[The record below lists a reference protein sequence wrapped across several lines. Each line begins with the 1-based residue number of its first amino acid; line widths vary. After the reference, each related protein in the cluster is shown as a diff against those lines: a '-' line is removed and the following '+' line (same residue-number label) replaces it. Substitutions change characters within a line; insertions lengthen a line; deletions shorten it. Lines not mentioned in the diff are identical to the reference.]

1 LLLYKGGFTLIKFE
15 NISKKFKNTTVL
27 SDISFEIEKG
37 KLVAIIGE
45 SGCGKTTTLKMIN
58 GLITPTSGKIYIN
71 NEDISIKN
79 VIDLRRNMGYVIQ
92 QTGLFPHMTIRE
104 NIELIPKVENKNP
117 EDIKQQTYD
126 LMDMVGLDCDKF
138 LNRYPV
144 ELSGGQQQ
152 RVGVARAFA
161 TNPDIILMDEP
172 FSALDP
178 ITRSSL
184 QDELV
189 NLQSKLK
196 KTIIFVTH
204 DMDEAI
210 KISDKMCIMDKGK
223 IIQYDTPENILKN
236 PVNDFVSQFV
246 GKKRI
251 WTSPE
256 FIKAED
262 IMIEN
267 PITCSKD
274 LSIFKCI
281 EKMRSYKVDS
291 LMVIDNKSKK
301 LQGIVKAKQ
310 MRSIDD
316 KSIQVNSILNNNY
329 IYVSPNDNII
339 DILKIVN
346 ENNISTVP
354 VLNDSGSL
362 IGLITES
369 SLVTTLSQQYIEE
382 EA

>member
-1 LLLYKGGFTLIKFE
+1 MIKFE

-27 SDISFEIEKG
+27 SDVSFEIEKG

-71 NEDISIKN
+71 NEDISTKN

-291 LMVIDNKSKK
+291 LMVVDNKSKK

-316 KSIQVNSILNNNY
+316 KSIQVSSILNNNY

>member
-1 LLLYKGGFTLIKFE
+1 LLLYKGGLILIKFE

>member
-1 LLLYKGGFTLIKFE
+1 MIKFE

-27 SDISFEIEKG
+27 SDVSFEIEKG

-71 NEDISIKN
+71 NEDISTKN

-104 NIELIPKVENKNP
+104 NIELIPKVQNKNP
-117 EDIKQQTYD
+117 EDITQQTYN
-126 LMDMVGLDCDKF
+126 LMDMGGLDCDKF

-251 WTSPE
+251 WTSPD

-291 LMVIDNKSKK
+291 LMVVDNKSKK

-316 KSIQVNSILNNNY
+316 KSIQISSILNNNY
-329 IYVSPNDNII
+329 IYVSPNDTII

-354 VLNDSGSL
+354 VLNDSSSL

>member
-27 SDISFEIEKG
+27 SDVSFEIEKG

-71 NEDISIKN
+71 NEDISTKN

-104 NIELIPKVENKNP
+104 NIELIPKVQNKNP
-117 EDIKQQTYD
+117 EDIKQQTYN

-251 WTSPE
+251 WTSPD

-291 LMVIDNKSKK
+291 LMVVDNKSKK

-316 KSIQVNSILNNNY
+316 KSIQVSSILNNNY
-329 IYVSPNDNII
+329 IYVSPNDTII
-339 DILKIVN
+339 NILKIVN

-354 VLNDSGSL
+354 VLNDSESL

>member
-27 SDISFEIEKG
+27 SDVSFEIEKG

-71 NEDISIKN
+71 NEDIGTKN

-104 NIELIPKVENKNP
+104 NIELIPKVQNKNP
-117 EDIKQQTYD
+117 EDITQQTYD

-291 LMVIDNKSKK
+291 LMVVDNKSKK

-316 KSIQVNSILNNNY
+316 KSIQVSSILNNNY
-329 IYVSPNDNII
+329 IYVSPNDTII

-354 VLNDSGSL
+354 VLNDSSSL

>member
-1 LLLYKGGFTLIKFE
+1 MIKFE
-15 NISKKFKNTTVL
+15 KISKKFKNTTVL

-37 KLVAIIGE
+37 QLVAIIGE

-58 GLITPTSGKIYIN
+58 RLIKPTSGKIYIN
-71 NEDISIKN
+71 GEDISMKN
-79 VIDLRRNMGYVIQ
+79 VIDLRRNIGYVIQ

-104 NIELIPKVENKNP
+104 NIELIPKVQNKSS
-117 EDIKQQTYD
+117 EDITQRTYD
-126 LMDMVGLDCDKF
+126 LMDMVGLDCNEF
-138 LNRYPV
+138 LDRYPT

-161 TNPDIILMDEP
+161 TDPDIILMDEP

-189 NLQSKLK
+189 SLQSKLK
-196 KTIIFVTH
+196 KTIVFVTH
-204 DMDEAI
+204 DMDEAV
-210 KISDKMCIMDKGK
+210 KISDKICIMDKGE
-223 IIQYDTPENILKN
+223 IVQYDTPENILKN
-236 PVNDFVSQFV
+236 PVNDFVSEFV

-267 PITCSKD
+267 PVTCSED

-291 LMVIDNKSKK
+291 LMVIGDKSKK
-301 LQGIVKAKQ
+301 LRGIVKAKQ
-310 MRSIDD
+310 MRLIDD
-316 KSIQVNSILNNNY
+316 KSIKISSILDNNY
-329 IYVSPNDNII
+329 IYVSPNDTII
-339 DILKIVN
+339 DVLKSVN

-354 VLNDSGSL
+354 VLNDKGSL
-362 IGLITES
+362 MGLITES

>member
-1 LLLYKGGFTLIKFE
+1 MIKFE
-15 NISKKFKNTTVL
+15 KISKKFKNTTVL
-27 SDISFEIEKG
+27 SDVTFEIEEG
-37 KLVAIIGE
+37 QLVAIIGE

-58 GLITPTSGKIYIN
+58 RLIKPTSGKIHIN
-71 NEDISIKN
+71 GEDISMKN
-79 VIDLRRNMGYVIQ
+79 VIDLRRNIGYVIQ

-104 NIELIPKVENKNP
+104 NIELIPKVQNKSA
-117 EDIKQQTYD
+117 EDITQRTYD
-126 LMDMVGLDCDKF
+126 LMDMVGLDCNEF
-138 LNRYPV
+138 LDRYPT

-189 NLQSKLK
+189 SLQSKLK
-196 KTIIFVTH
+196 KTIVFVTH
-204 DMDEAI
+204 DMDEAV
-210 KISDKMCIMDKGK
+210 KISDKICIMDKGE

-236 PVNDFVSQFV
+236 PVNDFVSEFV

-267 PITCSKD
+267 PITCSED

-301 LQGIVKAKQ
+301 LRGIVKGKQ
-310 MRSIDD
+310 IRLIND
-316 KSIQVNSILNNNY
+316 KSIKISSVLDDNY
-329 IYVSPNDNII
+329 TYVSPNDTII
-339 DILKIVN
+339 DILKSVN
-346 ENNISTVP
+346 ENNISTIP
-354 VLNDSGSL
+354 VLNDNGSL

>member
-1 LLLYKGGFTLIKFE
+1 MIKFK

-27 SDISFEIEKG
+27 SDISFEIEEG
-37 KLVAIIGE
+37 QLVAIIGE

-58 GLITPTSGKIYIN
+58 RLIKPTSGKIYIN
-71 NEDISIKN
+71 GEDISMKN
-79 VIDLRRNMGYVIQ
+79 VIDLRRNIGYVIQ

-104 NIELIPKVENKNP
+104 NIELIPKVQNKSA
-117 EDIKQQTYD
+117 EDITQRTYD
-126 LMDMVGLDCDKF
+126 LMDMVGLDCNKF
-138 LNRYPV
+138 LDRYPT

-161 TNPDIILMDEP
+161 TDPDIILMDEP

-189 NLQSKLK
+189 NLQSKLR
-196 KTIIFVTH
+196 KTIVFVTH
-204 DMDEAI
+204 DMDEAV
-210 KISDKMCIMDKGK
+210 KISDKICIMDKGE

-236 PVNDFVSQFV
+236 PVNDFVSEFV

-267 PITCSKD
+267 PITCSED

-291 LMVIDNKSKK
+291 LMVIGNKSKK
-301 LQGIVKAKQ
+301 LRGIVKAKQ
-310 MRSIDD
+310 MRLIDD
-316 KSIQVNSILNNNY
+316 KSIKISSVLDDNY
-329 IYVSPNDNII
+329 TYVSPNDTII
-339 DILKIVN
+339 DVLKSVN
-346 ENNISTVP
+346 ENNISTIP
-354 VLNDSGSL
+354 VLNDKGSL
-362 IGLITES
+362 MGLITES

>member
-27 SDISFEIEKG
+27 SDVSFEIEKG

-71 NEDISIKN
+71 NEDISTKN

-104 NIELIPKVENKNP
+104 NIELIPKVQNKNP
-117 EDIKQQTYD
+117 EDITQQTYN

-161 TNPDIILMDEP
+161 TNPDKILMDEP

-251 WTSPE
+251 WTSPD

-291 LMVIDNKSKK
+291 LMVVDNKSKK

-316 KSIQVNSILNNNY
+316 KSIQISSILNNNY
-329 IYVSPNDNII
+329 IYVSPNDTII

-354 VLNDSGSL
+354 VLNDSSSL

>member
-1 LLLYKGGFTLIKFE
+1 MIKFE

-27 SDISFEIEKG
+27 SDVSFEIEKG

-71 NEDISIKN
+71 NEDISTKN

-104 NIELIPKVENKNP
+104 NIELIPKVQNKNP
-117 EDIKQQTYD
+117 EDITQQTYN

-251 WTSPE
+251 WTSPD

-267 PITCSKD
+267 PITCSRN

-291 LMVIDNKSKK
+291 LMVVDNKSKK

-316 KSIQVNSILNNNY
+316 KSIQISSILNNNY
-329 IYVSPNDNII
+329 IYVSPNDTII

-354 VLNDSGSL
+354 VLNDSSSL

>member
-27 SDISFEIEKG
+27 SDVSFEIEKG

-45 SGCGKTTTLKMIN
+45 SGCGKTTTLKMRN

-71 NEDISIKN
+71 NEDISTKN

-104 NIELIPKVENKNP
+104 NIELIPKVQNKNP
-117 EDIKQQTYD
+117 EDITQQTYN

-189 NLQSKLK
+189 NLQSKIK

-251 WTSPE
+251 WTSPD

-291 LMVIDNKSKK
+291 LMVVDNKSKK

-316 KSIQVNSILNNNY
+316 KSIQISSILNNNY
-329 IYVSPNDNII
+329 IYVSPNDTII

-354 VLNDSGSL
+354 VLNDSSSL

>member
-1 LLLYKGGFTLIKFE
+1 LIKFE
-15 NISKKFKNTTVL
+15 KISKKFKNTTVL
-27 SDISFEIEKG
+27 SDVTFEIEEG
-37 KLVAIIGE
+37 QLVAIIGE

-58 GLITPTSGKIYIN
+58 RLIKPTSGKIHIN
-71 NEDISIKN
+71 GEDISMKN
-79 VIDLRRNMGYVIQ
+79 VIDLRRNIGYVIQ

-104 NIELIPKVENKNP
+104 NIELIPKVQKKSA
-117 EDIKQQTYD
+117 EDITQRTYD
-126 LMDMVGLDCDKF
+126 LMDMIGLDCNEF
-138 LNRYPV
+138 LDRYPT

-189 NLQSKLK
+189 SLQSKLK
-196 KTIIFVTH
+196 KTIVFVTH
-204 DMDEAI
+204 DMDEAV
-210 KISDKMCIMDKGK
+210 KISDKICIMDKGE

-236 PVNDFVSQFV
+236 PVNDFVSEFV

-251 WTSPE
+251 WASPE

-267 PITCSKD
+267 PITCSED

-301 LQGIVKAKQ
+301 LRGIVKGKQ
-310 MRSIDD
+310 IRLIDD
-316 KSIQVNSILNNNY
+316 KSIKVSSVLDDNY
-329 IYVSPNDNII
+329 TYVSPNDTII
-339 DILKIVN
+339 DILKSVN
-346 ENNISTVP
+346 ENNISTIP
-354 VLNDSGSL
+354 VLNDNGSL

>member
-1 LLLYKGGFTLIKFE
+1 MIKFE

-27 SDISFEIEKG
+27 SDVSFEIEKG

-71 NEDISIKN
+71 NEDISTKN

-104 NIELIPKVENKNP
+104 NIELIPKVQNKNP
-117 EDIKQQTYD
+117 EDITQQTYN

-223 IIQYDTPENILKN
+223 IIQYDTPEN
-236 PVNDFVSQFV
+236 P
-246 GKKRI
+246 R
-251 WTSPE
+251 
-256 FIKAED
+256 
-262 IMIEN
+262 
-267 PITCSKD
+267 
-274 LSIFKCI
+274 
-281 EKMRSYKVDS
+281 
-291 LMVIDNKSKK
+291 
-301 LQGIVKAKQ
+301 
-310 MRSIDD
+310 
-316 KSIQVNSILNNNY
+316 
-329 IYVSPNDNII
+329 
-339 DILKIVN
+339 
-346 ENNISTVP
+346 
-354 VLNDSGSL
+354 
-362 IGLITES
+362 
-369 SLVTTLSQQYIEE
+369 
-382 EA
+382 

>member
-1 LLLYKGGFTLIKFE
+1 MIKFK

-37 KLVAIIGE
+37 QLVAIIGE

-58 GLITPTSGKIYIN
+58 RLIKPTSGKIHIN
-71 NEDISIKN
+71 GEDISMKN
-79 VIDLRRNMGYVIQ
+79 VIDLRRNIGYVIQ

-104 NIELIPKVENKNP
+104 NIELIPKVQNKSA
-117 EDIKQQTYD
+117 EDITQRTYD
-126 LMDMVGLDCDKF
+126 LMDMVGLDCNEF
-138 LNRYPV
+138 LDRYPT

-189 NLQSKLK
+189 SLQSKLK
-196 KTIIFVTH
+196 KTIVFVTH
-204 DMDEAI
+204 DMDEAV
-210 KISDKMCIMDKGK
+210 KISDKICIMDKGE

-236 PVNDFVSQFV
+236 PVNDFVSEFV

-267 PITCSKD
+267 PITCSED

-301 LQGIVKAKQ
+301 LRGVAKGKQ
-310 MRSIDD
+310 IRLIDD
-316 KSIQVNSILNNNY
+316 KSIKVSSVLKDNY
-329 IYVSPNDNII
+329 TYVSPNDTII
-339 DILKIVN
+339 DVLKSVN
-346 ENNISTVP
+346 ENNISTIP
-354 VLNDSGSL
+354 VLNDKGGL

-369 SLVTTLSQQYIEE
+369 SLVTTLSQQYIEV

>member
-1 LLLYKGGFTLIKFE
+1 MIKFE

-27 SDISFEIEKG
+27 SDVSFEIEKG

-71 NEDISIKN
+71 NEDISTKN

-104 NIELIPKVENKNP
+104 NIELIPKVQNKNP
-117 EDIKQQTYD
+117 EDITQQTYN

-189 NLQSKLK
+189 NLQSNLK

-291 LMVIDNKSKK
+291 LMVVDNKSKK

-316 KSIQVNSILNNNY
+316 KSIQVSSILNNNY
-329 IYVSPNDNII
+329 IYVSPNDTII
-339 DILKIVN
+339 NILKIVN

>member
-1 LLLYKGGFTLIKFE
+1 MIKFE

-27 SDISFEIEKG
+27 SDVSFEIEKG

-71 NEDISIKN
+71 NEDISTKN

-104 NIELIPKVENKNP
+104 NIELIPKVQNKNP
-117 EDIKQQTYD
+117 EDITQQTYN

-251 WTSPE
+251 WTSPD

-267 PITCSKD
+267 PITCSRN

-291 LMVIDNKSKK
+291 LMVVDNKSKK

-316 KSIQVNSILNNNY
+316 KSIQVSSILNNNY
-329 IYVSPNDNII
+329 IYVSPNDTII

-354 VLNDSGSL
+354 VLNDSSSL

>member
-1 LLLYKGGFTLIKFE
+1 MIKFE
-15 NISKKFKNTTVL
+15 KISKKFKNTTVL
-27 SDISFEIEKG
+27 SDVTFEIEEG
-37 KLVAIIGE
+37 QLVAIIGE

-58 GLITPTSGKIYIN
+58 RLIKPTSGKIYIN
-71 NEDISIKN
+71 GEDISMKN
-79 VIDLRRNMGYVIQ
+79 VIDLRRNIGYVIQ

-104 NIELIPKVENKNP
+104 NIELIPKVQNKSA
-117 EDIKQQTYD
+117 EDITQRTYD
-126 LMDMVGLDCDKF
+126 LMDMVGLDCNEF
-138 LNRYPV
+138 LDRYPT

-189 NLQSKLK
+189 SLQSKLK
-196 KTIIFVTH
+196 KTIVFVTH
-204 DMDEAI
+204 DMDEAV
-210 KISDKMCIMDKGK
+210 KISDKICIMDKGE

-236 PVNDFVSQFV
+236 PVNDFVSEFV

-267 PITCSKD
+267 PITCSED

-301 LQGIVKAKQ
+301 LRGIVKAKQ
-310 MRSIDD
+310 MRLIDD
-316 KSIQVNSILNNNY
+316 KSIKISSVLDDNY
-329 IYVSPNDNII
+329 IYVSPNDTII
-339 DILKIVN
+339 DVLKSVN
-346 ENNISTVP
+346 ENNISTIP
-354 VLNDSGSL
+354 VLNDKGSL
-362 IGLITES
+362 MGLITES

>member
-27 SDISFEIEKG
+27 SDVSFEIEKG

-71 NEDISIKN
+71 NEDIGTKN

-104 NIELIPKVENKNP
+104 NIELIPKVQNKNP
-117 EDIKQQTYD
+117 EDITQQTYD

-223 IIQYDTPENILKN
+223 IIHILKN

-291 LMVIDNKSKK
+291 LMVVDNKSKK

-316 KSIQVNSILNNNY
+316 KSIQVSSILNNNY
-329 IYVSPNDNII
+329 IYVSPNDTII

-354 VLNDSGSL
+354 VLNDSSSL

>member
-1 LLLYKGGFTLIKFE
+1 LIKFE
-15 NISKKFKNTTVL
+15 KISKKFKNTTVL
-27 SDISFEIEKG
+27 SDVTFEIEEG
-37 KLVAIIGE
+37 QLVAIIGE

-58 GLITPTSGKIYIN
+58 RLIKPTSGKIHIN
-71 NEDISIKN
+71 GEDISMKN
-79 VIDLRRNMGYVIQ
+79 VIDLRRNIGYVIQ

-104 NIELIPKVENKNP
+104 NIELIPKVQNKSA
-117 EDIKQQTYD
+117 EDITQRTYD
-126 LMDMVGLDCDKF
+126 LMDMVGLDCNEF
-138 LNRYPV
+138 LDRYPT

-189 NLQSKLK
+189 SLQSKLK
-196 KTIIFVTH
+196 KTIVFVTH
-204 DMDEAI
+204 DMDEAV
-210 KISDKMCIMDKGK
+210 KISDKICIMDKGE

-236 PVNDFVSQFV
+236 PVNDFVSEFV

-267 PITCSKD
+267 PITCSED

-301 LQGIVKAKQ
+301 LRGIVKAKQ
-310 MRSIDD
+310 MRLIDD
-316 KSIQVNSILNNNY
+316 KSIKISSVLDDNY
-329 IYVSPNDNII
+329 IYVSPNDTII
-339 DILKIVN
+339 DVLKSVN
-346 ENNISTVP
+346 ENNISTIP
-354 VLNDSGSL
+354 VLNDKGSL

>member
-1 LLLYKGGFTLIKFE
+1 
-15 NISKKFKNTTVL
+15 
-27 SDISFEIEKG
+27 
-37 KLVAIIGE
+37 
-45 SGCGKTTTLKMIN
+45 
-58 GLITPTSGKIYIN
+58 
-71 NEDISIKN
+71 
-79 VIDLRRNMGYVIQ
+79 
-92 QTGLFPHMTIRE
+92 
-104 NIELIPKVENKNP
+104 
-117 EDIKQQTYD
+117 
-126 LMDMVGLDCDKF
+126 
-138 LNRYPV
+138 
-144 ELSGGQQQ
+144 
-152 RVGVARAFA
+152 
-161 TNPDIILMDEP
+161 
-172 FSALDP
+172 
-178 ITRSSL
+178 
-184 QDELV
+184 
-189 NLQSKLK
+189 
-196 KTIIFVTH
+196 
-204 DMDEAI
+204 
-210 KISDKMCIMDKGK
+210 MDKGK

-251 WTSPE
+251 WTSPD

-291 LMVIDNKSKK
+291 LMVVDNKSKK

-316 KSIQVNSILNNNY
+316 KSIQISSILNNNY
-329 IYVSPNDNII
+329 IYVSPNDTII

-354 VLNDSGSL
+354 VLNDSSSL

>member
-1 LLLYKGGFTLIKFE
+1 MIKFE
-15 NISKKFKNTTVL
+15 KISKKFKNTTVL
-27 SDISFEIEKG
+27 SDVTFEIEEG
-37 KLVAIIGE
+37 QLVAIIGE

-58 GLITPTSGKIYIN
+58 RLIKPTSGKIHIN
-71 NEDISIKN
+71 GEDISMKN
-79 VIDLRRNMGYVIQ
+79 VIDLRRNIGYVIQ

-104 NIELIPKVENKNP
+104 NIELIPKVQNKSA
-117 EDIKQQTYD
+117 EDITQRTYD
-126 LMDMVGLDCDKF
+126 LMDMVGLDCNEF
-138 LNRYPV
+138 LDRYPT

-189 NLQSKLK
+189 SLQSKLK
-196 KTIIFVTH
+196 KTIVFVTH
-204 DMDEAI
+204 DMDEAV
-210 KISDKMCIMDKGK
+210 KISDKICIMDKGE

-236 PVNDFVSQFV
+236 PVNDFVSEFV

-267 PITCSKD
+267 PITCSED

-301 LQGIVKAKQ
+301 LRGIVKAKQ
-310 MRSIDD
+310 MRLIDD
-316 KSIQVNSILNNNY
+316 KSIKISSVLDDNY
-329 IYVSPNDNII
+329 IYVSPNDTII
-339 DILKIVN
+339 DVLKSVN
-346 ENNISTVP
+346 ENNISTIP
-354 VLNDSGSL
+354 VLNDKGSL

>member
-1 LLLYKGGFTLIKFE
+1 MIKFE

-27 SDISFEIEKG
+27 SDVSFEIEKG

-71 NEDISIKN
+71 NEDISTKN

-104 NIELIPKVENKNP
+104 NIELIPKVQNKNP
-117 EDIKQQTYD
+117 EDITQQTYN

-189 NLQSKLK
+189 NLQSNLK

-291 LMVIDNKSKK
+291 LMVLDNKSKK

-316 KSIQVNSILNNNY
+316 KSIQVSSIVNNNY
-329 IYVSPNDNII
+329 IYVSPNDTII

-354 VLNDSGSL
+354 VLNDSSSL

>member
-1 LLLYKGGFTLIKFE
+1 MIKFE

-27 SDISFEIEKG
+27 SDVSFEIEKG

-71 NEDISIKN
+71 NEDISTKN

-92 QTGLFPHMTIRE
+92 QTGLFPHMTIKE
-104 NIELIPKVENKNP
+104 NIELIPKVQNKNP
-117 EDIKQQTYD
+117 EDITQQTYN

-251 WTSPE
+251 WASPE

-316 KSIQVNSILNNNY
+316 KSIQVSSILNNNY